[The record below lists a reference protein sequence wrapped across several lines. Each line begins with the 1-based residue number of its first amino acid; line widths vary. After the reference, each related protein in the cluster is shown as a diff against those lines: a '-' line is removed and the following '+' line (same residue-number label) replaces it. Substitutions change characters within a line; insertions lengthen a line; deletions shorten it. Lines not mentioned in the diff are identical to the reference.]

1 MKLFFLFTLFV
12 LEFVYAN
19 PESVFE
25 TQISH
30 TDSMDVVAQKNRI
43 NKFFDNKIDWNSG
56 YLYIFVDK
64 NEISRLF
71 IFFDEDRVEL
81 YQIPSV
87 SVPRWINPSEYM
99 KQMQNLKTTA
109 RKKQC
114 QQKIEVAKKLG
125 IELLSMNLDSYPM
138 VRTKK
143 QNPHSLYRYKYTPS
157 YNKALYCGY
166 VKREGQSRYFRFT
179 DFRQEGVE
187 LQYPLNKFVAVFEKL
202 EQYPFTVELEGCK

>member
-1 MKLFFLFTLFV
+1 VKLFFLFTLFV

-64 NEISRLF
+64 DEISRLF

-99 KQMQNLKTTA
+99 KQKQNLKTTA

-114 QQKIEVAKKLG
+114 QQKIEVEKKLG
-125 IELLSMNLDSYPM
+125 VELFAMNLDGYPM
-138 VRTKK
+138 VRAKK
-143 QNPHSLYRYKYTPS
+143 QNSYSLYRYKYAPS
-157 YNKALYCGY
+157 YDKTFYCGF
-166 VKREGQSRYFRFT
+166 VKRGGLSRYFRFT
-179 DFRQEGVE
+179 DFRQEDVE
-187 LQYPLNKFVAVFEKL
+187 LRFPLNKFVAIFEKL
-202 EQYPFTVELEGCK
+202 EQYPFTV